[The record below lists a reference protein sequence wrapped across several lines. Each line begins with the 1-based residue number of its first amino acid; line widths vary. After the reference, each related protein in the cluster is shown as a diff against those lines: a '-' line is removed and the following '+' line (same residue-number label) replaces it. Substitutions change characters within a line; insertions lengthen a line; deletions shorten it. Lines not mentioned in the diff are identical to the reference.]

1 MVKMKLS
8 AAVLVKHERHC
19 GEACVGVPRAGSCDG
34 GVGLRGDPGGMRLFM
49 KAKILFYCAVALI
62 QVTSM
67 NADDKVEKHPTRD
80 DVVGVDGEDKEML
93 EAQGKARDSL
103 MRFVKAVQK
112 REKGKRYLLKVKLS
126 EGEAVEHVWLEPVK
140 WNDPGLIGILAVD
153 PVSLK
158 TRKKGDTIAPRPSEV
173 TDWVILSADGTKE
186 GGFTADVIEKRKAKA
201 KESE

>member
-1 MVKMKLS
+1 MKMKLS

-19 GEACVGVPRAGSCDG
+19 GEACVGVPRAASCYG
-34 GVGLRGDPGGMRLFM
+34 GVGLRGDPGGMRRFM

-80 DVVGVDGEDKEML
+80 DVVGVDSEDKEML
-93 EAQGKARDSL
+93 EAQGRARDSL

-140 WNDPGLIGILAVD
+140 WNDPGLIGTLAVD

-158 TRKKGDTIAPRPSEV
+158 TKKKGDTIAPRPSEV
-173 TDWVILSADGTKE
+173 TDWVILAADGTKE